1 MANYG
6 KILVVDDDVMMQ
18 KSLKEA
24 LEVFKFS
31 VEAVGNARDA
41 LELVNKFKFNCALID
56 QVLEIDE
63 GDILDGIDLT
73 NEIHKINPDIAAIVF
88 SGKENESAQSR
99 KRALEAGVYRY
110 IYKPFTVPQIKVI
123 LESLIP
129 SLQDL
134 QEITA
139 QLGTPH
145 RERKILQNM
154 LEQMGVGVS
163 IVDRNYRIWYVNNI
177 LEEMTEGN
185 VKKGNIC
192 WYAYRQDLNQ
202 TTSCHY
208 CPIQKM
214 FSTSEIQKRIVLYNI
229 NNKLKYFE
237 KVASPILSKK
247 GEVIA
252 ALECTSDVTESEILH
267 KMERQ
272 FEDAIE
278 LDKRLEIILQ
288 YINELGYDRARIYL
302 LSHDKKEMI
311 GKKEVGGGLKVPFDT
326 YRLPIEGD
334 KYWEKLIK
342 TKKPQI
348 FNGEYGKHRWFEELA
363 LDDVVN
369 WLEMPL
375 IIEGNRIIGAV
386 AIDYKFTRRTFSDE
400 DIKKLQPYIALAASS
415 LEISQKYQAVI
426 DDSEKLRLVREFDIN
441 IARLHDLE
449 KVLKYVTRSI
459 VKMTGAYA
467 GHLRTCDNNKLILVS
482 SSGNLA
488 KALPDVLTIEKDN
501 QLLAIQT
508 MLTKLS
514 NVISNVK
521 TNSHF
526 YNWVNELD
534 DINLKQHWSKVG
546 SFATFPLIVDEQV
559 IGIIAL
565 QSATDFFTA
574 DMCDFIES
582 LCKVAAISIAKA
594 MLLKEEKQRVSEL
607 EKLRE
612 IDISI
617 AKETDEQVVLEK
629 IVKYCMVITGA
640 DDCFIR
646 YKTANNTLKKVAGEG
661 IAYSCSE
668 DELNLDDP
676 GHQSSLSVK
685 AVKTRK
691 GQFYDIRNDLYFN
704 QLLIKIKGKSS
715 CQELDDFKS
724 WGSYPLF
731 FGDQVIGILSINSK
745 EENFFTE
752 ERKQLI
758 EDFEHRAAIAL
769 GMAKLFREKGDIFF
783 DIHHSLV
790 APLSSTKAAA
800 DMLSDGVVTNDRMKK
815 KYYNIISS
823 NVEYFA
829 NRVTEI
835 MNLSKIEAGLF
846 DFNKR
851 KHPIKSII
859 NDVIQLNRFSCERRK
874 IKIEK
879 TFERKNSSI
888 YCDRDKIRD
897 ALQSIL
903 SNAVKFSEN
912 NTTITISLLSDK
924 EWVSISIE
932 DQGIGI
938 PEYEI
943 SQLFDKHFRGELA
956 KSLTINEEKID
967 GAGFGLTVAK
977 KIIDK
982 HNGEIKVE
990 SKVGEGS
997 NFTIKLPVE

>member
-31 VEAVGNARDA
+31 VEAAGNARDA

-73 NEIHKINPDIAAIVF
+73 YEIHNINPDIAVIVF

-99 KRALEAGVYRY
+99 KRALEAGVYGY
-110 IYKPFTVPQIKVI
+110 IYKPFTVHQIRDI
-123 LESLIP
+123 LDSLIS
-129 SLQDL
+129 SLRDL
-134 QEITA
+134 QEIKT
-139 QLGTPH
+139 QLETPH
-145 RERKILQNM
+145 RERMVLRNM

-163 IVDRNYRIWYVNNI
+163 IVDKNYRIWYVNKI

-192 WYAYRQDLNQ
+192 WYAYRQDINQ
-202 TTSCHY
+202 TAPCHY
-208 CPIQKM
+208 CPIKKM

-229 NNKLKYFE
+229 NDKLKYFE
-237 KVASPILSKK
+237 KVASPIYSKK

-252 ALECTSDVTESEILH
+252 ALECTNDVTESEILH

-311 GKKEVGGGLKVPFDT
+311 GKKEVGGSLKVPFET

-348 FNGEYGKHRWFEELA
+348 FNGEYGKHRWFEELG
-363 LDDVVN
+363 LEDVVN

-375 IIEGNRIIGAV
+375 IIEGDRIIGAV
-386 AIDYKFTRRTFSDE
+386 AIDYKFSKRTFSDE
-400 DIKKLQPYIALAASS
+400 DTKKLKPYIALAASS
-415 LEISQKYQAVI
+415 LEISQRYQAVI
-426 DDSEKLRLVREFDIN
+426 DDSEKLRRVREFDIH
-441 IARLHDLE
+441 IAQLHDLD
-449 KVLKYVTRSI
+449 KVLDYVTKSI
-459 VKMTGAYA
+459 VKMTGGYA
-467 GHLRTCDNNKLILVS
+467 GHLRRCDKNKLILVS
-482 SSGNLA
+482 SFGNLA
-488 KALPDVLTIEKDN
+488 KALPEVLTIERDN

-508 MLTKLS
+508 MLTRSS
-514 NVISNVK
+514 NVISNVE
-521 TNSHF
+521 TNTHF

-534 DINLKQHWSKVG
+534 DINLKQAWSKVG
-546 SFATFPLIVDEQV
+546 SFATFSLIVDEKV
-559 IGIIAL
+559 IGVIAL
-565 QSATDFFTA
+565 QSVKDFFTA

-582 LCKVAAISIAKA
+582 LCQVAAIAIAKA
-594 MLLKEEKQRVSEL
+594 LLLEEEKQRVSEL
-607 EKLRE
+607 KKLRE

-617 AKETDEQVVLEK
+617 AKETGEQVVLKK
-629 IVKYCMVITGA
+629 IVSYCMAITGA
-640 DDCFIR
+640 DSCLIR
-646 YKTANNTLKKVAGEG
+646 YKTANNLLKKVAGQG
-661 IAYSCSE
+661 VVYFCSE
-668 DELNLDDP
+668 DELDIDSLE
-676 GHQSSLSVK
+676 HQTSLSIK

-691 GQFYDIRNDLYFN
+691 AQFYDIRNDHYFN
-704 QLLIKIKGKSS
+704 QLLNKIKGKSS
-715 CQELDDFKS
+715 CQELNNFKS

-745 EENFFTE
+745 EEDFFTE

-758 EDFEHRAAIAL
+758 EDFEHRAAIVL
-769 GMAKLFREKGDIFF
+769 GKVKLFREKEDIFF

-800 DMLSDGVVTNDRMKK
+800 DMLSDGVIQADRMKK
-815 KYYNIISS
+815 KYYKIISS
-823 NVEYFA
+823 NIEYFA
-829 NRVTEI
+829 NRVIEI

-846 DFNKR
+846 DLNMR
-851 KHPIKSII
+851 KHSIKGII
-859 NDVIQLNRFSCERRK
+859 NEVIKLNRFSCERRK
-874 IKIEK
+874 IKIK
-879 TFERKNSSI
+879 KDFERKNSSI
-888 YCDRDKIRD
+888 FCDRDKIRD
-897 ALQSIL
+897 ALQSIV

-912 NTTITISLLSDK
+912 GTVITIKLYSDK
-924 EWVSISIE
+924 QWVSISTK

-943 SQLFDKHFRGELA
+943 PQLFDKHFRGELTQ
-956 KSLTINEEKID
+956 SLTINDEKID
-967 GAGFGLTVAK
+967 GAGFGLTVTK

-990 SKVGEGS
+990 GKVGEGS